1 MSNGH
6 NEPDFPHFLY
16 RYRSCDTWYF
26 GEELDRAVRK
36 GEQFFSS
43 VGAANDPFDCNPVY
57 SPSSDKEIVQFHKKL
72 KKKFLVRK
80 DSDALAHLER
90 GERRQILKK
99 SFAASYEN
107 IKRNRNI
114 FDDLPNVI
122 RQDSR
127 IICLSEEWN
136 NALLWAHYGCGHNGV
151 AIKFKVDIGAAEI
164 TSDDIPLNVMY
175 FDERPRVSTLD
186 LIAWMNADRDDSELE
201 ALSDRAFQS
210 FVLSKPRVWEYEK
223 EWRVQKRFQGGNG
236 YRYVPALEAVEVIVG
251 VRVDGTMLE
260 KIEQICHGAV
270 SVRRAE
276 MDANEFTLVLND

>member
-6 NEPDFPHFLY
+6 NEPNFPNFLY
-16 RYRSCDTWYF
+16 RYRSCDTEYF

-36 GEQFFSS
+36 GEQFFSC
-43 VGAANDPFDCNPVY
+43 VAAANDPFDCNPVY
-57 SPSSDKEIVQFHKKL
+57 SPSSDRDIFQFHKKL
-72 KKKFLVRK
+72 RKKFLV
-80 DSDALAHLER
+80 SENSNALAHLEPR
-90 GERRQILKK
+90 ERRRILKRK
-99 SFAASYEN
+99 FAASYDN

-114 FDDLPNVI
+114 FDEIPNMI
-122 RQDSR
+122 RQESK

-136 NALLWAHYGCGHNGV
+136 NPLLWAHYGCGHNGV

-175 FDERPRVSTLD
+175 FDERPRVSTLE
-186 LIAWMNADRDDSELE
+186 LIAWMNAERGGPELE

-223 EWRVQKRFQGGNG
+223 EWRIQKRFQGGNG
-236 YRYVPALEAVEVIVG
+236 YRYVPALQAVEVIVG
-251 VRVDGTMLE
+251 VRVDGPMLE
-260 KIEQICHGAV
+260 KIKQVCHGKV

-276 MDANEFTLVLND
+276 IDANEFTLVLND